1 MIAGAVRVDRRR
13 ERTRAALLRA
23 GQVLFAT
30 RSVDAVSID
39 DIVAAAEVAKGSF
52 YNHFPDKDGLAREIA
67 KQARAAI
74 ELTVADINTGVID
87 PAERVARALAMFARG
102 AEAFPIRAQ
111 AMMRLFPFASV
122 PDAPMNRGVRAD
134 IQAGLAAGRFEGLA
148 PEAAVMMAVGTAQIA
163 VSRVLERHAADAA
176 STLAA
181 TLAEDLIFGLLR
193 GLGLDGAAARAV
205 AAKACADIFA
215 ATLPSRL

>member
-1 MIAGAVRVDRRR
+1 MIAGGARVDRRR
-13 ERTRAALLRA
+13 ERTRAALMRA
-23 GQVLFAT
+23 GQMLFAT

-67 KQARAAI
+67 SQARAAI
-74 ELTVADINTGVID
+74 ELTVADINRGVAD
-87 PAERVARALAMFARG
+87 PAERVARALATFARG

-122 PDAPMNRGVRAD
+122 PDAPMNGGVRAD
-134 IQAGLAAGRFEGLA
+134 IQAGLAAGRFAGLA
-148 PEAAVMMAVGTAQIA
+148 AEPAVLMAVGTAQIA
-163 VSRVLERHAADAA
+163 VSRVLERQA
-176 STLAA
+176 SDTVA
-181 TLAEDLIFGLLR
+181 TLAEDLIFALLR
-193 GLGLDGAAARAV
+193 GLGLEAAAARAV

-215 ATLPSRL
+215 ATLPNGL

>member
-1 MIAGAVRVDRRR
+1 MIATGERVDRRR
-13 ERTRAALLRA
+13 ERTRAALMRA

-74 ELTVADINTGVID
+74 ELTVADINAGVAD

-148 PEAAVMMAVGTAQIA
+148 PEAAVLMAVGTAQIA
-163 VSRVLERHAADAA
+163 VSRVLERHAAD
-176 STLAA
+176 TAA

-193 GLGLDGAAARAV
+193 GLGLDTVAARTV
-205 AAKACADIFA
+205 AGKACADIFA
-215 ATLPSRL
+215 ATLPSGL

>member
-1 MIAGAVRVDRRR
+1 M
-13 ERTRAALLRA
+13 RA
-23 GQVLFAT
+23 GQALFAT

-74 ELTVADINTGVID
+74 ELTVADINRGVTD

-122 PDAPMNRGVRAD
+122 PDAPMNGGVRAD
-134 IQAGLAAGRFEGLA
+134 IQAGLAAGRFAGLA
-148 PEAAVMMAVGTAQIA
+148 AEPAVLMAVGTAQIA
-163 VSRVLERHAADAA
+163 VSRVLERQAAD
-176 STLAA
+176 TVA
-181 TLAEDLIFGLLR
+181 TLAEDLIFALLR
-193 GLGLDGAAARAV
+193 GLGLDPGNARAV
-205 AAKACADIFA
+205 AAKACSDIFA
-215 ATLPSRL
+215 ATLPDGL